1 MLAVERLQ
9 CILNLLHK
17 NKVVLVAELSKEMN
31 VSEETIRRDLEKL
44 EKQDHICRVH
54 GGAYLK
60 EGYGNETTA
69 KVREKLYL
77 HDKERIA
84 VCCMEYIN
92 ELDSIILDCSTTAL
106 NIAKSLVSSNK
117 KVTVI
122 TNSLAVVNELSVSS
136 HIRVI
141 LLGGELNKNS
151 NAFFGHHTIED
162 LGSYFADKAFISS
175 AGISIYAGIT
185 DYTSEEAMVRI
196 KMMEQAKTRF
206 YVSDITKIGRCAVH
220 VVGDIS
226 MIDYLI
232 VSEMLDD
239 HDFLTRMMQEE
250 IKVVVCD

>member
-9 CILNLLHK
+9 YILSLLHK
-17 NKVVLVAELSKEMN
+17 NKVVLVAELSKEMK

-60 EGYGNETTA
+60 EGYGNETSA

-77 HDKERIA
+77 HDKERMA
-84 VCCMEYIN
+84 ASCMEYIN

-106 NIAKSLVSSNK
+106 NIARSLVKSDK

-122 TNSLAVVNELSVSS
+122 TNSLAVVNELSASNR
-136 HIRVI
+136 IRVI

-151 NAFFGHHTIED
+151 NAFLGHHTIED

-185 DYTSEEAMVRI
+185 DYISEEAIVRM
-196 KMMEQAKTRF
+196 KMIEQARTTF
-206 YVSDITKIGRCAVH
+206 YVADITKIGRCGVH
-220 VVGDIS
+220 VVGDINI
-226 MIDYLI
+226 IDYLI
-232 VSEMLDD
+232 VSEMPKDS
-239 HDFLTRMMQEE
+239 DFISKMVQEE